1 MTVTALLNSVAANL
15 ADTRRAKRHQIDTLS
30 NQVLLEVRA
39 LRKARDR
46 FSEQLAPD
54 FSIFDYLRT
63 NENSLSRCFRDLLD
77 PNGKHGQRRLFLDS
91 FLRRI
96 GADHWASSSECRIVR
111 VEQPTH
117 RNRRL
122 DIYLEFDNGL
132 IGIENKPWAGD
143 QGRQLSDYAAWLM
156 QTARRRRCKYWLLVY
171 LSNTD
176 PIDSSISECRREKLE
191 RGGRFLQM
199 PSSEVIEWLREGEA
213 KTKALAVRVFVD
225 QLATFIRI
233 NVNRELDMCEEVEI
247 RNAVLVSSE
256 NLEAAFLVNRTFDS
270 VKRQLLHQ
278 LQADLQTKLLEKE
291 YQTDINVGFFDG
303 KRGCDFCILFDGQQD
318 VRLTLGFD
326 SNNFCDFYFGM
337 AGIDKHLIKSQAERA
352 EIHRVMTSIFGPSDN
367 ISAESALQWIWYHY
381 PNGIVVQGFHF
392 VEEFRNWSNH
402 PEPWIAMRDG
412 TLAEK
417 ILEIANMV
425 RDAFRDRMYLLMP
438 DA

>member
-15 ADTRRAKRHQIDTLS
+15 ADTRRARRHQIDTLS

-176 PIDSSISECRREKLE
+176 PDTSSISEYRRETLTL
-191 RGGRFLQM
+191 GGRFVQI
-199 PSSEVIEWLREGEA
+199 PYSEVIEWLREGEA
-213 KTKALAVRVFVD
+213 KTKALAVRVFLD

-247 RNAVLVSSE
+247 RNAVLACPE
-256 NLEAAFLVNRTFDS
+256 HLEAAFLVNRAFVSIKQHLLQRLRYDLETVLRDAPVPYQIESDQGFYAG
-270 VKRQLLHQ
+270 RQW
-278 LQADLQTKLLEKE
+278 KE
-291 YQTDINVGFFDG
+291 I
-303 KRGCDFCILFDGQQD
+303 KILFEEEQD
-318 VRLTLGFD
+318 AVITIGFD
-326 SNNFCDFYFGM
+326 NNNYQDFYFGL
-337 AGIDKHLIKSQAERA
+337 AGRNNPLAKSEAAKA
-352 EIHRVMTSIFGPSDN
+352 EIKQVMTRLFGPSVDLDQN
-367 ISAESALQWIWYHY
+367 WIWCSH
-381 PNGIVVQGFHF
+381 PNGVEVQGFRF
-392 VEEFRNWSNH
+392 DEEFRNWSNH
-402 PEPWIAMRDG
+402 AKPWIAMNDG
-412 TLAEK
+412 TLAGK
-417 ILEIANMV
+417 ILKIANMA
-425 RDAFRDRMYLLMP
+425 RDAFQHHMPLLRP
-438 DA
+438 NA